1 MGKLV
6 KISLI
11 LASIFLL
18 GAPLAACSPT
28 DLKSIYTMPYRGT
41 LVVTDPAPRQVMVM
55 AVNRKGDE
63 KDVTAFSVLH
73 STDPEVVGVSANG
86 SAWGNSAGYANIT
99 VSYSE
104 GKITKTALIP
114 VTVVWS
120 RGEGRAINW

>member
-6 KISLI
+6 KLSLV
-11 LASIFLL
+11 LSSLFLL

-28 DLKSIYTMPYRGT
+28 SLKSIYTMPYRGT
-41 LVVTDPAPRQVMVM
+41 LVVADPDPRRVMVM

-63 KDVTAFSVLH
+63 TDVTALSVLQ
-73 STDPEVVGVSANG
+73 SSDPAVVGITANG
-86 SAWGNSAGYANIT
+86 SAWGKSAGYANIT
-99 VSYSE
+99 VSYSD
-104 GKITKTALIP
+104 GKTTKTAVIP